1 MRSRISWL
9 AGLVVVAVA
18 AWTMAGRAADK
29 NRDWPAYA
37 GDKGSTKY
45 SSLDQINKDTIKNLK
60 IAWRRS
66 GMPEE
71 MREQF
76 PNTQAPAN
84 YQHTPLMVDGVLY
97 ISTAVGAVAAL
108 DPTTGKTLWFDT
120 LPPRPDGQ
128 GPARGASTR
137 GIAYWTDGRD
147 SRILANVGANLVAL
161 NAKTGKRYAD
171 FGDNGQVDL
180 TKGFERP
187 ITGWRWSSGPLV
199 VKDVIVIAGVPSPA
213 TDILN
218 ERAKAPKE
226 MPPDDVRGFD
236 VRTGKLLWTFHVVPR
251 KGEFGNETWLNGSAE
266 YSGNSGSWSLI
277 SADEELGYV
286 YLPFEEATGD
296 YYGGTRPGN
305 NLFAESIMCLDAK
318 TGKRVWHFQ
327 TLHHGIWDYDLPAA
341 PVLTDITV
349 NGRRIKAVAQVSKQA
364 YVYVLDRVT
373 GAPVWPIEERPV
385 PQGNV
390 PGEWYSPTQPIPTKP
405 PPFDQQGVSEKDL
418 IDFTPE
424 LKAEALKIVSEYKY
438 GPVYTPPVLKGSPEG
453 PKGTIL
459 MPGTNGGADWGGASF
474 DKETGILYVPSAH
487 LPTIIALGKSE
498 HPESTLPYVKQTEPR
513 FTGPQGLPDPF
524 KPPYSRL
531 VAIDLNKGDILWSV
545 ANGDGLRNHP
555 AFKGLNLP
563 PLGAPGRLA
572 ALVTKTFVFMGEG
585 SDSGVGVPPGYG
597 GKMFRAF
604 DKKTGKIAWEMEL
617 PAGISNAPMTYM
629 VNGKQYIVVA
639 VSGRQMPG
647 EFVALVLP

>member
-1 MRSRISWL
+1 MRSRILWP
-9 AGLVVVAVA
+9 GLIVAVAVA
-18 AWTMAGRAADK
+18 AWTMSGRAADK
-29 NRDWPAYA
+29 NHDWPAYA

-45 SSLDQINKDTIKNLK
+45 SPLDQINKDTIKNLK

-71 MREQF
+71 LREQF

-97 ISTAVGAVAAL
+97 VSTAVGAVAAL
-108 DPTTGKTLWFDT
+108 DPATGKTLWFDA

-137 GIAYWTDGRD
+137 SIAYWTDGRD
-147 SRILANVGANLVAL
+147 ARILANVGANLVAL

-199 VKDVIVIAGVPSPA
+199 VKDVIVIAGVPAPA

-226 MPPDDVRGFD
+226 MPPDDVRGYD

-251 KGEFGNETWLNGSAE
+251 KGEFGNETWLNDSWT
-266 YSGNSGSWSLI
+266 YSGNSGTWSLI
-277 SADEELGYV
+277 SADEDLGYV

-341 PVLTDITV
+341 PVLGGHHRQRPPDQG
-349 NGRRIKAVAQVSKQA
+349 GRAGLEAGVRLRARSGHRRAGVADRRAARAAGQRPGRMVFADAADSDQA
-364 YVYVLDRVT
+364 
-373 GAPVWPIEERPV
+373 A
-385 PQGNV
+385 
-390 PGEWYSPTQPIPTKP
+390 
-405 PPFDQQGVSEKDL
+405 
-418 IDFTPE
+418 
-424 LKAEALKIVSEYKY
+424 
-438 GPVYTPPVLKGSPEG
+438 
-453 PKGTIL
+453 
-459 MPGTNGGADWGGASF
+459 
-474 DKETGILYVPSAH
+474 
-487 LPTIIALGKSE
+487 
-498 HPESTLPYVKQTEPR
+498 
-513 FTGPQGLPDPF
+513 
-524 KPPYSRL
+524 
-531 VAIDLNKGDILWSV
+531 
-545 ANGDGLRNHP
+545 GLRS
-555 AFKGLNLP
+555 A
-563 PLGAPGRLA
+563 GR
-572 ALVTKTFVFMGEG
+572 VRQG
-585 SDSGVGVPPGYG
+585 SDRLHA
-597 GKMFRAF
+597 RAESRSAE
-604 DKKTGKIAWEMEL
+604 DRQRVQVR
-617 PAGISNAPMTYM
+617 PAST
-629 VNGKQYIVVA
+629 
-639 VSGRQMPG
+639 RRRC
-647 EFVALVLP
+647 